1 MDIEIDIN
9 KAEAAYGSLKVWATR
24 LGVPYTT
31 VRSWRESK
39 HGVPVWRKKVV
50 ATAAVEDG
58 KDIFA
63 APAPIKKKARA

>member
-1 MDIEIDIN
+1 MDIEIDIG
-9 KAEAAYGSLKVWATR
+9 KAERAYGSLKIWAAR

-50 ATAAVEDG
+50 ATAAFEDG
-58 KDIFA
+58 KDVFG
-63 APAPIKKKARA
+63 PASKKKRRA